1 VRTRPV
7 RPVQEQPVSDRTS
20 PMTKGDPQPVSV
32 KIDAARGAD
41 DGFAAFERFARSVG
55 SELLHAVECTLAEE
69 SIDPA
74 HMTALHVEVADHLLA
89 THVAA
94 GSDAEDDPLP
104 LYLLTA
110 VGLLV
115 TWLTLARDDEADP
128 KILTCAVAWVHTNFG
143 VRPADAVA
151 VAGAFLGDG
160 RDAWV
165 AARQLFG
172 RRDDDLLPALIWLAA
187 AVVEQYGD
195 GDVSWLPHGH
205 HVP

>member
-1 VRTRPV
+1 
-7 RPVQEQPVSDRTS
+7 VQEQSFSDRTL
-20 PMTKGDPQPVSV
+20 PGKGDPQPVSV
-32 KIDAARGAD
+32 KIDAAGGAD

-69 SIDPA
+69 SIAPA

-89 THVAA
+89 AQVAA
-94 GSDAEDDPLP
+94 GSDADDDPLP
-104 LYLLTA
+104 LHLLTA

-115 TWLTLARDDEADP
+115 TWLTLARDEEADP
-128 KILTCAVAWVHTNFG
+128 QILTSAVAWVHTNFG
-143 VRPADAVA
+143 VGPAGAAA

-160 RDAWV
+160 RDACV
-165 AARQLFG
+165 AARQLFD

-195 GDVSWLPHGH
+195 VDVSWLPHGH
-205 HVP
+205 HAP